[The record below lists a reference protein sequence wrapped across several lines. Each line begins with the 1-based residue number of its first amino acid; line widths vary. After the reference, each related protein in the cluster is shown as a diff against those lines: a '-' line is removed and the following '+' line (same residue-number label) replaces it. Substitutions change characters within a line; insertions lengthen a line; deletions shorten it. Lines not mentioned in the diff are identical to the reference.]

1 MGVKPGR
8 GSTKTLTRGAVAY
21 AGSSLALKTGDWRVT
36 RPVHVHRVSPCSHAC
51 PAGENPQAY
60 LALAQDDPRA
70 AWESLVSANPMP
82 AVTGRVCHHPC
93 EIECNRGRF
102 DEPVAIHAVE
112 RFLGDQA
119 LGHGWNY
126 PVAKPAPDAPEV
138 AVVGAGPAGL
148 SAAYHLVRRGYNA
161 TLFEAQSEPGG
172 LLRSA
177 IPSYRLPRAVVERE
191 LERLLSVG
199 IRLERNRRLGRDM
212 ILADL
217 EKSFRAVFLAPGA
230 ERGREWSVGGVV
242 PRDLR
247 NGLDLL
253 QEWLSI
259 GALPRY
265 ERVAI
270 IGGGN
275 TSVDLARVLRF
286 NGVREI
292 HVISFRSR
300 PGPGVSRDEVMPA
313 LPREIAQALE
323 EGVIIDDC
331 RGVTRLIL
339 RGEKAVGVEM
349 VHMKKLLQRD
359 GTRKP
364 VAFEGTETV
373 LHVDHVIP
381 AIGEEVEPF
390 GMEAVLGGRPFFK
403 VDGSGRIEGHRGLFA
418 GGDARLGGGTVSD
431 AVGDG
436 RRAAEA
442 IDRYIRGV
450 AIAAGT
456 APAPIGI
463 ADLNLNYFDRA
474 PRAEIA
480 FLAPASRS
488 AETEIEG
495 ALGAR
500 EVAREGERCFSCGEC
515 MTCDNCWTL
524 CPDNAV
530 LKTTEPAAD
539 GSHYV
544 FDYDYCK
551 GCGLCARECPVGFI
565 AMVQEP

>member
-1 MGVKPGR
+1 MGVKTQGAGPV
-8 GSTKTLTRGAVAY
+8 TLTRGAFAH
-21 AGSSLALKTGDWRVT
+21 AGSSLGLKTGDWRVT
-36 RPVHVHRVSPCSHAC
+36 RPVHLHRASPCHNAC

-60 LALAQDDPRA
+60 LALVEEDPHA
-70 AWESLVSANPMP
+70 AWESLVSANPLP

-93 EIECNRGRF
+93 EIECNRGKF
-102 DEPVAIHAVE
+102 DEPVAIHAIE
-112 RFLGDQA
+112 RFLGDRA
-119 LGHGWNY
+119 IEHGWDY
-126 PVAKPAPDAPEV
+126 PVGKPASDAPEV

-148 SAAYHLVRRGYNA
+148 SAAYHLSRRGYLV
-161 TLFEAQSEPGG
+161 TLFEAASEPGG
-172 LLRSA
+172 LLRGA
-177 IPSYRLPRAVVERE
+177 IPPYRLPRPVVERE
-191 LERLLSVG
+191 IERLLSIG
-199 IRLERNRRLGRDM
+199 IRFEPNRRLGRDM

-247 NGLDLL
+247 NGLELL

-259 GALPRY
+259 GSLPKY
-265 ERVAI
+265 QRVAI

-275 TSVDLARVLRF
+275 TSVDLARVLKF
-286 NGVREI
+286 NGVPEV
-292 HVISFRSR
+292 HVISFRTR
-300 PGPGVSRDEVMPA
+300 PGPGVSPDEAMPA
-313 LPREIAQALE
+313 LAREIRQAIE
-323 EGVIIDDC
+323 EGVMIDDC

-339 RGEKAVGVEM
+339 RGEQVVGVEM
-349 VHMKKLLQRD
+349 VHMKELPQRD

-390 GMEAVLGGRPFFK
+390 GMEAVLGAHQFFP
-403 VDGSGRIEGHRGLFA
+403 VDAEGQVQGHRGIFA

-450 AIAAGT
+450 AAAAQA
-456 APAPIGI
+456 APASIGI
-463 ADLNLNYFDRA
+463 GELNLNYFDHA
-474 PRAEIA
+474 PRAGII
-480 FLAPASRS
+480 FLAPEKRN
-488 AETEIEG
+488 AETEIE
-495 ALGAR
+495 APLGAG
-500 EVAREGERCFSCGEC
+500 EVARESERCFSCGEC
-515 MTCDNCWTL
+515 MACDNCWTL

-530 LKTTEPAAD
+530 LKTTEMASD
-539 GSHYV
+539 GSHYL

-551 GCGLCARECPVGFI
+551 GCGLCAHECPVGFI
-565 AMVQEP
+565 AMVDEP